1 MVFVGVP
8 CKKGADVDLVK
19 PIEHYIKGNLGSG
32 QASACKKGLEHLQK
46 LRNDILVK
54 LDDAHDSTVR
64 LIESYCDLLESLE
77 QRIPLTN
84 QDIPIAYK
92 WYDCFSGSSKV
103 FRSSMKGYNAGFDRC
118 CMLFNLAACHSQI
131 AKNQNTNDD
140 CGLKIAA
147 KSFQIA
153 AGMFDYVKI
162 LLPTFY
168 AQSPTWDMSAEAL
181 AGYSSIMLAQAQECI
196 FIKAEHDDMKPTV
209 VSKLANQ
216 ASLLYNEALT
226 AVSLASLR
234 PYLPKEWSILLS
246 NKAAMMEVYAEYY
259 AAFAAEAEQSFGE
272 QISRLNKTLALLKKI
287 SRSEGMKDFYAKVER
302 TRDRAKKDNDL
313 IYHEIIPDPKT
324 LPSIGV
330 ASVAK
335 KIPVTFP
342 LAGKPPKELFTT
354 LVPIPVYNATQVADG
369 VCRQM
374 ISVEVGRLREATDTC
389 NGVMASLNLPAA
401 VQEIDGSE
409 DAVFNPLFEKAAI
422 IRQNGGVAALREKIS
437 SLADGN
443 TRNAEIVEDIF
454 STIEEEEKTD
464 NELREQFGDKWNRQQ
479 SSKLNSGWRA
489 EIAKHRQLLQQA
501 GQTDKGLKER
511 FSVQEA
517 SFDHFSGSE
526 SELREYITSE
536 MEKQGSSTVLGGSSS
551 KKKALCALC
560 NQVDTMKK
568 ERVDLQKQLEQIKLP
583 ESLTKE
589 FLKIYQKGGTIDAQS
604 LATEHVNKA
613 LESARDCIRES
624 LDKQTSMLKDIQSLY
639 ESIFGKKKEVASA
652 LTTLLMAA
660 EAYDQLCQDV
670 GQGITFYADLTGI
683 LIKFQNKVNDYV
695 FARRTE
701 KKELMKDISKEMSS
715 ERPCGAPERPPPTY
729 KSAPETA
736 TGQPNSSASAPP
748 PAQSFPPGG
757 APAPGYWP
765 GYGTY
770 PTPLPQGFMPPG
782 TPNMPMYGMYG
793 GYPMPMYPMPGLPSQ
808 TQQPPQ

>member
-1 MVFVGVP
+1 MVFVCVP
-8 CKKGADVDLVK
+8 CKKGPDVDLVK
-19 PIEHYIKGNLGSG
+19 PVEHYIKANLGSG
-32 QASACKKGLEHLQK
+32 QAAACRKGLDHLQK

-54 LDDAHDSTVR
+54 LDDAHESTVK

-103 FRSSMKGYNAGFDRC
+103 FRSSMKGYNSGFDRC
-118 CMLFNLAACHSQI
+118 CMLFNLAACHSQV

-140 CGLKIAA
+140 SGLKVAA

-153 AGMFDYVKI
+153 AGMFEYVKV

-181 AGYSSIMLAQAQECI
+181 AGYSSIMLAQAQECV
-196 FIKAEHDDMKPTV
+196 FIKAEHDDMKPSV

-226 AVSLASLR
+226 GISLASLR
-234 PYLPKEWSILLS
+234 PYLPKEWYSSLS
-246 NKAAMMEVYAEYY
+246 TKAALMEVYAEYY
-259 AAFAAEAEQSFGE
+259 AASAAEAEQSFGE
-272 QISRLNKTLALLKKI
+272 QISRLNKTLVLLKKI
-287 SRSEGMKDFYAKVER
+287 PRSEGVKDFYTKVEKA
-302 TRDRAKKDNDL
+302 RDRAKKDNDL

-330 ASVAK
+330 APVAK
-335 KIPVTFP
+335 KLSVTFP

-369 VCRQM
+369 VRGHM
-374 ISVEVGRLREATDTC
+374 IAVEVGRLREATDTC

-401 VQEIDGSE
+401 VQEIDGSD
-409 DAVFNPLFEKAAI
+409 DAVLKTLLEKAAT
-422 IRQNGGVAALREKIS
+422 IRQNGGVAALRGKVS

-443 TRNAEIVEDIF
+443 TRNAEIVEDIS
-454 STIEEEEKTD
+454 STMDEEEKTD
-464 NELREQFGDKWNRQQ
+464 NDLREKYGVKWNRQQ

-489 EIAKHRQLLQQA
+489 EIVKHRQLLEQA
-501 GQTDKGLKER
+501 SQTDKGLKER

-517 SFDHFSGSE
+517 SFGHLSGSE
-526 SELREYITSE
+526 SELREYVTSE
-536 MEKQGSSTVLGGSSS
+536 MEKQGSSVALGGSSS
-551 KKKALCALC
+551 KAKALRDLC

-568 ERVDLQKQLEQIKLP
+568 ERVDLQKQLEQMKLP

-613 LESARDCIRES
+613 LESVRDCVRES
-624 LDKQTSMLKDIQSLY
+624 LDKQKSLLKGIESLH
-639 ESIFGKKKEVASA
+639 ESVFGKKKEVASA

-683 LIKFQNKVNDYV
+683 LVKFQNKVNDYV
-695 FARRTE
+695 FARQTE
-701 KKELMKDISKEMSS
+701 KKELMKDITKEMSS
-715 ERPCGAPERPPPTY
+715 EKPIGVPERPPPTY
-729 KSAPETA
+729 MAQGTASAP
-736 TGQPNSSASAPP
+736 PNGTASAPP
-748 PAQSFPPGG
+748 PVQPSSYGG
-757 APAPGYWP
+757 ASGPAYWP

-770 PTPLPQGFMPPG
+770 PTPTPQGFMPPG
-782 TPNMPMYGMYG
+782 MPQMPMYGMYG
-793 GYPMPMYPMPGLPSQ
+793 GYPMPMYPMPGLPPQ
-808 TQQPPQ
+808 PQQPPQ